1 MPRASPSL
9 TGRSI
14 FSIRETVVWWNPS
27 SPSWVSRRAK
37 SPCDHPRCSRM
48 NRMLAAKFASSVD
61 ARCGC
66 WFIMAPSLPHGVVDT
81 QHELG
86 LRCIVFDSE
95 HISQHRSEA
104 SHGRRHIRIWRALT
118 PAALERKAMTAPTMD
133 LLTLKEVAEMTR
145 TKEST
150 LRYYRTNGTG
160 PKGAVIGGRLM
171 YRRRDVEAWI
181 NSAFDGD

>member
-1 MPRASPSL
+1 M
-9 TGRSI
+9 
-14 FSIRETVVWWNPS
+14 
-27 SPSWVSRRAK
+27 
-37 SPCDHPRCSRM
+37 
-48 NRMLAAKFASSVD
+48 
-61 ARCGC
+61 
-66 WFIMAPSLPHGVVDT
+66 
-81 QHELG
+81 
-86 LRCIVFDSE
+86 FDSE